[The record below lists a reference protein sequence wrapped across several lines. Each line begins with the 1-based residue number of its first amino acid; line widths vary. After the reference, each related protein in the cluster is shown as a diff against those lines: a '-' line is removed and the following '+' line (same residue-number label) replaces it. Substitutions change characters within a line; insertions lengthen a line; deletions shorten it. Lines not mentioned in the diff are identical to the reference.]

1 MATGLFKNAKVSGAA
16 TSLTTLYTTP
26 LANMP
31 LFTQFSLQTSITL
44 KIYMSM

>member
-1 MATGLFKNAKVSGAA
+1 MATGLFKNAKVSGA

-26 LANMP
+26 STANMP

>member
-1 MATGLFKNAKVSGAA
+1 MATGLFKNAKVSGA
-16 TSLTTLYTTP
+16 TSLTTLYTTL